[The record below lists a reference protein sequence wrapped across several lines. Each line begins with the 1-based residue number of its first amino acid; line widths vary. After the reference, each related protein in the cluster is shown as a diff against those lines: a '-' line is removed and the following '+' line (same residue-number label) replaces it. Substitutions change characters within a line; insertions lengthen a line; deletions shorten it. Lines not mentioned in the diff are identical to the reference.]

1 MVTEDKKFSFK
12 WRVSEGPLVH
22 VCSRRKTVVTR
33 GGRSGQKMKDKK
45 TLWFSSQAASISKNI
60 MWRWQVLQCT
70 REGVNHGQDV
80 QKGFK
85 DFPWEGNS
93 PEDSCMCAVAN
104 ATADVC
110 DVTAVQLPK
119 RLQPVLWCESNMTLW
134 WKQSVLQSHAGS
146 KANAASAGFFNW
158 SHTEAKGMYNNKRKS
173 EQNTYGFN
181 GFVFPWKRLCWE
193 KLSLDLMNFNF
204 SVR

>member
-1 MVTEDKKFSFK
+1 MKSF
-12 WRVSEGPLVH
+12 
-22 VCSRRKTVVTR
+22 R
-33 GGRSGQKMKDKK
+33 GS
-45 TLWFSSQAASISKNI
+45 FSSRVQQKEDSGYKKRKKRTKNE
-60 MWRWQVLQCT
+60 RQENPVVFKSSSVYLQEHNVELT
-70 REGVNHGQDV
+70 SPTMHQREGVNHGQDV
-80 QKGFK
+80 RKGFK

-104 ATADVC
+104 VTADEC

-119 RLQPVLWCESNMTLW
+119 CLQPVLWCESNMTLW

-146 KANAASAGFFNW
+146 KANATSAGFFNW

-181 GFVFPWKRLCWE
+181 GFVFPWKRLCCE
-193 KLSLDLMNFNF
+193 KLLLDLMNFDF